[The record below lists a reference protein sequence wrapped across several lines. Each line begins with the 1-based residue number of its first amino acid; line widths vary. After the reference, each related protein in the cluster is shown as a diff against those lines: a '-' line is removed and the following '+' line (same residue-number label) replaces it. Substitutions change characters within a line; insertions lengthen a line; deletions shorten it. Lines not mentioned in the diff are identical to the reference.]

1 MKINISI
8 SLFFVVLMGF
18 LISCDNETDVQVLDE
33 SITRVESLEP
43 IEYLNIS
50 YMGNTFPCFNNKM
63 SSFRFFFAPVGQY
76 NSTI

>member
-33 SITRVESLEP
+33 SITHVESLEP

-50 YMGNTFPCFNNKM
+50 YM
-63 SSFRFFFAPVGQY
+63 QY
-76 NSTI
+76 LSLL